1 MTLKLND
8 IVRYRSDKLFNGAVN
23 IDWFL
28 TDEDKC
34 SAAAKAFVFHGPT
47 YHGVDQNDVGSA
59 HGHQLQDTASFS
71 HAVVRRCCGQEEQ
84 PFTLAIA
91 GYGTG
96 KSHLGLSL
104 SALLSDP
111 SADDAHSV
119 LSNIQSADANIG
131 KDIGAILQEA
141 GKPCLV
147 VALNGMRSFDL
158 AAELTRQVLH
168 QLRKQGVDTS
178 ALEELRPRFKQ
189 AARLIEMSGDHIIQE
204 LLGDCDVEEA
214 DELLRALEAQ
224 DEKVYKSVHDFFA
237 ERGMP
242 IRALGGESV
251 RDVIDLVCRE
261 YCGSGKHYTKLAI
274 FFDEFGRYTEFA
286 TMRSQIAGS
295 GALQDLFEGIQ
306 GNSDLAC
313 LVGFIQFEL
322 NAYVQRVAP
331 EYKNDIL
338 RYITRYQSADRVY
351 LSINMETLLASLLEK
366 TEPELVEKW
375 LGTEA
380 AQEESENIAG
390 LIQTWYPQAA
400 NHKLW
405 QDSQRFHT
413 VIRKGCWPLSPFST
427 WFLYYLAAAG
437 KHLQERSVLTL
448 LEDVFRRHADD
459 AVSEDEGSSLHPADL
474 WTPQLQEELISS
486 EESGQQ
492 GSITHAYV
500 SVVSRHEA
508 QLSATQQKILR
519 STVLASKLGL
529 KVSSQD
535 QAIEALAHLTGE
547 TADAVKEG
555 VDELKEEHNV
565 LEWDEGFKQFDI
577 LGDAVPRTQFLS
589 FLRQRVASSF
599 DEKGKAQL
607 FASKAAAWCDLLSE
621 LECDFA
627 EENSITTR
635 EWRYE
640 LVTTC
645 LELLPTQI
653 AFAAEHCSR
662 AVAVDEP
669 RGTVIYCYIEP
680 AIDPQVV
687 VDDVKKLLRAAAGKV
702 AAKKLPLLVVLISD
716 DDGRIGQALAELEV
730 LETSITEQDKV
741 RFGNLLGAHTEKTLQ
756 VLNGLIEESIKERLY
771 VTGLKGGIES
781 RRLKR
786 VGTELFERVF
796 EKPLT
801 FPFDGFTT
809 ARGNAADTCQAL
821 TSELLTASL
830 DYNSLIAKP
839 PKVKNR
845 GLRVLRET
853 WGVFGKGGRVSRRPT
868 EPVVR
873 SITQRWDKILKGD
886 TEHFI
891 LHDVLSETCLPPHG
905 ANIASAGLLLGVF
918 VAPRH
923 EELAII
929 QDGQQYSIGQW
940 LQNGVFRGKF
950 LDLDAL
956 RGSELVTLGESS
968 SEWEEL
974 LDEWENAVTY
984 AERKDGLSR
993 AMELKDRVPV
1003 PPALSYRV
1011 EHLQDQAR
1019 QAIEAIEEMDQKQSG
1034 ALKKIEDG
1042 YEDGNVNKLTW
1053 GAADLSRVIDTM
1065 RSQEPFWSPHQIRE
1079 LEPALEKARQAAI
1092 QVFPIWLNR
1101 QMPRGDAPDAVGKF
1115 KHIMLD
1121 LVGKNLKELGMET
1134 EYEQLQEHTGSLVRN
1149 AETAAEARQLLRDVS
1164 SWLDQHKDATKA
1176 PKVAELR
1183 GLRDVGK
1190 DYSHKLQ
1197 GMSRRIDLEELT
1209 EIRSRLSEFLAELK
1223 RKETEITKRADRL
1236 WQTGISSIGELQ
1248 ELLDE
1253 MDFLIP
1259 AFAGSDEDVDDLH
1272 IIRRL
1277 LQKLERD
1284 YRNLQDGS
1292 ASWDEWN
1299 ARAEEM
1305 KEMAEKNFGE
1315 EELPWDV
1322 SEVFDALQSEVA
1334 DERVQESAQ
1343 WTEALQEEVTN
1354 IDDMPAT
1361 EANRLHVKTNAPPAF
1376 LTEQDA
1382 QKVAAMREQIE
1393 KRLDALTLDW
1403 LLEKFKELPETSKQK
1418 FLKIVGTLSKQD

>member
-1 MTLKLND
+1 MVLQLND

-34 SAAAKAFVFHGPT
+34 RAAAKAFVFHGPT

-59 HGHQLQDTASFS
+59 HGHQLQDTVTFS
-71 HAVVRRCCGQEEQ
+71 QAVVRRCCGQEEQ

-104 SALLSDP
+104 SLLLSNP
-111 SADDAHSV
+111 GTDDAHCV
-119 LSNIQSADANIG
+119 LSKIQSADSTIG

-168 QLRKQGVDTS
+168 QLRMQEVDTT

-189 AARLIEMSGDHIIQE
+189 AARLIEMSGNHIVQE
-204 LLGDCDVEEA
+204 LLGECNVENT
-214 DELLRALEAQ
+214 DDLLGALEAQ
-224 DEKVYKSVHDFFA
+224 DEKVYKAVHDFFA
-237 ERGMP
+237 KRGMP

-331 EYKNDIL
+331 EYKNEIL

-366 TEPELVEKW
+366 TDPELVENW
-375 LGTEA
+375 LGTEVA
-380 AQEESENIAG
+380 KEESENIAG
-390 LIQTWYPQAA
+390 LINTWYPQAA
-400 NHKLW
+400 NHSLW
-405 QDSQRFHT
+405 RDSHRFHT

-448 LEDVFRRHADD
+448 LEDVFRRHAED
-459 AVSEDEGSSLHPADL
+459 AVSEDEGGSLHPADL

-486 EESGQQ
+486 EESGQH

-500 SVVSRHEA
+500 SVVTRHEA
-508 QLSATQQKILR
+508 QLSVMQQKILR

-547 TADAVKEG
+547 PFNTIEEG
-555 VDELKEEHNV
+555 VTELKEEQNV
-565 LEWDEGFKQFDI
+565 LEWDERFKQFDI
-577 LGDAVPRTQFLS
+577 MGDAVPRTQFLS

-607 FASKAAAWCDLLSE
+607 FASKADAWCDVLSE

-653 AFAAEHCSR
+653 AFAADRCSK
-662 AVAVDEP
+662 AIAVDEP
-669 RGTVIYCYIEP
+669 RGTVIYCYVEP
-680 AIDPQVV
+680 SIDSQSVA
-687 VDDVKKLLRAAAGKV
+687 DDVKRLLREASGKV
-702 AAKKLPLLVVLISD
+702 AAKKLPLLVVLIGD
-716 DDGRIGQALAELEV
+716 EDGRIGQALAELEV
-730 LETSITEQDKV
+730 LETSITEQDKL
-741 RFGNLLGAHTEKTLQ
+741 RFGNLLGAHTEKTMQ
-756 VLNGLIEESIKERLY
+756 VLSGLIEERIKQRLY
-771 VTGLKGGIES
+771 VTGLKSGIES

-796 EKPLT
+796 DKPMP

-830 DYNSLIAKP
+830 DYSSLIAKP

-845 GLRVLRET
+845 GLLVLRET
-853 WGVFGKGGRVSRRPT
+853 WGVFGKDGRVSRRPA

-873 SITQRWDKILKGD
+873 SIIQRWDKILKGD
-886 TEHFI
+886 TEHFVVG
-891 LHDVLSETCLPPHG
+891 DVLSEACRPPHG

-923 EELAII
+923 KDLAII
-929 QDGQQYSIGQW
+929 QDGQQFSIDQW
-940 LQNGVFRGKF
+940 LQNGVFSGKF
-950 LDLDAL
+950 LDFNAL
-956 RGSELVTLGESS
+956 GGSELVLIGESS

-974 LDEWENAVTY
+974 LDEWESAETY
-984 AERKDGLSR
+984 IDRINGLNRALKLKERVSI
-993 AMELKDRVPV
+993 
-1003 PPALSYRV
+1003 PPTLSYRF
-1011 EHLQDQAR
+1011 EHLQDQAN
-1019 QAIEAIEEMDQKQSG
+1019 QASDALQEIEKKQKDAFGRIESG
-1034 ALKKIEDG
+1034 YKHEDVKKI
-1042 YEDGNVNKLTW
+1042 TW
-1053 GAADLSRVIDTM
+1053 GASDLSKIVDTM
-1065 RSQEPFWSPHQIRE
+1065 RSQQPYWSQYQIKE
-1079 LEPALEKARQAAI
+1079 LEPYIERFRQMAI
-1092 QVFPIWLNR
+1092 QMFPRWLNR
-1101 QMPRGDAPDAVGKF
+1101 QMPSGDAPDVIGDF
-1115 KHIMLD
+1115 KHIMLNV
-1121 LVGKNLKELGMET
+1121 LGKNLKKLGMEK
-1134 EYEQLQEHTGSLVRN
+1134 EYEELEKRTMELVRN
-1149 AETAAEARQLLRDVS
+1149 ADTAAEARQLLRDVD
-1164 SWLDQHKDATKA
+1164 SWLDQHADRIPIERVSK
-1176 PKVAELR
+1176 LR
-1183 GLRDVGK
+1183 EFRDIGK
-1190 DYSHKLQ
+1190 KYSSKLQ
-1197 GMSRRIDLEELT
+1197 GISRRINLQELSEART
-1209 EIRSRLSEFLAELK
+1209 RLSEFLSKLK
-1223 RKETEITKRADRL
+1223 MKETEITKRAERL
-1236 WQTGISSIGELQ
+1236 WQTDIGSGNKLKD
-1248 ELLDE
+1248 LVDE
-1253 MDFLIP
+1253 VDELIP
-1259 AFAGSDEDVDDLH
+1259 AFAGSDQDIEDFR

-1277 LQKLERD
+1277 LQEFD
-1284 YRNLQDGS
+1284 GYYRCLQDNNMT
-1292 ASWDEWN
+1292 WKEWHE
-1299 ARAEEM
+1299 RAEEIQ
-1305 KEMAEKNFGE
+1305 KKVEVNFGE
-1315 EELPWDV
+1315 EELPWEIP
-1322 SEVFDALQSEVA
+1322 EVFGILKKEITAQRIHESEKWTYSLKEKVA
-1334 DERVQESAQ
+1334 D
-1343 WTEALQEEVTN
+1343 
-1354 IDDMPAT
+1354 IDNMSVF
-1361 EANRLHVKTNAPPAF
+1361 EANQLHIKTNSPPAL
-1376 LTEQDA
+1376 LTGQDA
-1382 QKVAAMREQIE
+1382 EVVAKVKERIEQ
-1393 KRLDALTLDW
+1393 RLDALTLDW
-1403 LLEKFKELPETSKQK
+1403 LLEKFKELPESSKRE
-1418 FLKIVGTLSKQD
+1418 FIRLATELLITP